1 MKNVI
6 KLVTKDHFYK
16 SLGGN
21 FPIEF
26 TKHEKKFI
34 PSKFL
39 EILDAMHS
47 EDFIMPYFKVND
59 YFFVF
64 IKSLNLYLI
73 PNLYKDH
80 EKILE
85 EIEKSDVDLSN
96 WVVKRVSD
104 KIPYIKNTYLRGD
117 HNSLNNLFESGS
129 YTIDNTDTNEQFQF
143 SIYNSTSYFTRS
155 YIGFDEMA
163 YDDDLIRSS
172 DKFKIEQLYELILC
186 NNGKSYS
193 KESDS
198 ESE

>member
-1 MKNVI
+1 MHYGLPRV
-6 KLVTKDHFYK
+6 
-16 SLGGN
+16 
-21 FPIEF
+21 
-26 TKHEKKFI
+26 
-34 PSKFL
+34 
-39 EILDAMHS
+39 DALQ
-47 EDFIMPYFKVND
+47 V
-59 YFFVF
+59 
-64 IKSLNLYLI
+64 
-73 PNLYKDH
+73 
-80 EKILE
+80 
-85 EIEKSDVDLSN
+85 
-96 WVVKRVSD
+96 
-104 KIPYIKNTYLRGD
+104 IPYIKNTYLRGD